1 MGSFESLRP
10 AKSRAQQDARD
21 FVRLRLETSAAVKVR
36 WLRRSFPIFVILLCV
51 FPSVSFAAYFG
62 NASRGAVD
70 PSAATQ
76 TSVAASRA
84 IALYTM
90 ALSALEDNNRIEA
103 LSNLKLSSG
112 LLFEAAGRMRRVQ
125 FPREVASHSLVGLL
139 TPEEGRVLGQ
149 LAEAY
154 RQRSPQN
161 LQELYSLFALETDA
175 LGKTIET
182 IVVSVQ
188 MGNPFLDQ
196 QIGLRVARY
205 MTLASAVSR
214 AFENYSRR

>member
-1 MGSFESLRP
+1 M
-10 AKSRAQQDARD
+10 
-21 FVRLRLETSAAVKVR
+21 RLRLQTFGAVKVR
-36 WLRRSFPIFVILLCV
+36 SFRRSFPLFLILICV
-51 FPSVSFAAYFG
+51 LPSVSFAAYFG

-76 TSVAASRA
+76 ASVAASRA

-103 LSNLKLSSG
+103 IANFKSSSD
-112 LLFEAAGRMRRVQ
+112 LLFEAASRMRRVQ
-125 FPREVASHSLVGLL
+125 FPREVASHTLAGLL
-139 TPEEGRVLGQ
+139 TPEEGRVLGH
-149 LAEAY
+149 LAEAN

-175 LGKTIET
+175 LGKTIES

-188 MGNPFLDQ
+188 IGNPFLDQ
-196 QIGLRVARY
+196 HIGLRVARY

-214 AFENYSRR
+214 AFQSYTLR